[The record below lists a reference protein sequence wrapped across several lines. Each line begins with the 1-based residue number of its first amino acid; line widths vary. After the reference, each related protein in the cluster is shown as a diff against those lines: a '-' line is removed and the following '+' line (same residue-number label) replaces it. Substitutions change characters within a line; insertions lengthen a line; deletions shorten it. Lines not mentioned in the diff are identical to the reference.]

1 MNTCTPTQHKYE
13 SGQTL
18 EWVTQRDYGVSISG
32 DIKNLIGHSPG
43 QTDLDVA

>member
-18 EWVTQRDYGVSISG
+18 EHVTQRDYGVSSVEILKTWL
-32 DIKNLIGHSPG
+32 DSPG
-43 QTDLDVA
+43 QPDLSDVA